1 MTEQGATARAAVK
14 KQGNLKTRVI
24 AAMVLAP
31 LVLALTWAGVV
42 PFVLLVAGLAML
54 MAHEWAGIVH
64 DGDARQFILLAVAG
78 VAGAVAI
85 AMPLPL
91 AGLIVASVWVASI
104 LLTAWDMRGFT
115 RWHVLGV
122 PYLAL
127 PAFALVMLRAQ
138 PACGFAVIVFLF
150 LAVWLADTLAYFA
163 GKSIGGPKF
172 APRIS
177 PNKTWAGFGGAVAGG
192 ALAGVLAGLIFG
204 YRVWP
209 LIVLGALLGGWEQIG
224 DLFESAAKRRF
235 GVKDS
240 GAIIPGHGGILDRVD
255 GLVAAAVLALLWG
268 TWVSGS
274 LPDAACGVLLWGAK

>member
-24 AAMVLAP
+24 AAMVLVP

-42 PFVLLVAGLAML
+42 PFVLLVAGLAVL

-64 DGDARQFILLAVAG
+64 GGDARQFILLAVAG
-78 VAGAVAI
+78 VTGAVAI

-138 PACGFAVIVFLF
+138 PSCGFAVIVFLF

-274 LPDAACGVLLWGAK
+274 LRDAACGVLLWGAK